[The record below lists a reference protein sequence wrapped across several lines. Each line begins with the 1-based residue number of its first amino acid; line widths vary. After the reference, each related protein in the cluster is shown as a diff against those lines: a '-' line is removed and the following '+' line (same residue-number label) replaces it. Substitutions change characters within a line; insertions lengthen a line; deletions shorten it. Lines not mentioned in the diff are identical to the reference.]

1 MLNFAAKKNNMSKSD
16 LFQRVEASLDSIR
29 PHLEA
34 DGGNVEVVEITEDHT
49 VQIKWLG
56 NCVGCRMSFMTMKA
70 GVEQA
75 IRTAVPSIKEVV
87 AVN

>member
-1 MLNFAAKKNNMSKSD
+1 MSKLD
-16 LFQRVEASLDSIR
+16 LIQRVEASLDSIR

-34 DGGNVEVVEITEDHT
+34 DGGNVEVVDITEDQT
-49 VQIKWLG
+49 VQIKWMG

-70 GVEQA
+70 GVEIA
-75 IRTAVPSIKEVV
+75 IKTAVPTIKEVV

>member
-1 MLNFAAKKNNMSKSD
+1 MSKTD
-16 LFQRVEASLDSIR
+16 LFQRVEDSLNSIR

-34 DGGNVEVVEITEDHT
+34 DGGNVEVVGITEDHT
-49 VQIKWLG
+49 VQIRWLG
-56 NCVGCRMSFMTMKA
+56 NCEGCRMSFMTMKA

-75 IRTAVPSIKEVV
+75 IRTAVPIIKEVV

>member
-1 MLNFAAKKNNMSKSD
+1 MVKSD
-16 LFQRVEASLDSIR
+16 LFKQVEASLDSIR

-34 DGGNVEVVEITEDHT
+34 DGGNVEVVNITEDHT
-49 VQIKWLG
+49 VQIRWLG
-56 NCVGCRMSFMTMKA
+56 NCEGCRMSFMTMKA

-75 IRTAVPSIKEVV
+75 IRTAVPIIKGVI

>member
-1 MLNFAAKKNNMSKSD
+1 MSKSD

-49 VQIKWLG
+49 VQIKWMG

-75 IRTAVPSIKEVV
+75 IKTAVPSIKEVV

>member
-1 MLNFAAKKNNMSKSD
+1 MVKSD
-16 LFQRVEASLDSIR
+16 LFKQVEASLDSIR

-34 DGGNVEVVEITEDHT
+34 DGGNVEVVNITEDHT
-49 VQIKWLG
+49 VQIRWLG
-56 NCVGCRMSFMTMKA
+56 NCEGCRMSFMTMKA

-75 IRTAVPSIKEVV
+75 IRTAVPIIKGVV

>member
-1 MLNFAAKKNNMSKSD
+1 MSKSD
-16 LFQRVEASLDSIR
+16 LFQRVEDSLDSIR

-34 DGGNVEVVEITEDHT
+34 DGGNVEVVRITDDQT

-56 NCVGCRMSFMTMKA
+56 NCEGCRMSFMTMKA

-75 IRTAVPSIKEVV
+75 IRTAVPSIKEVI